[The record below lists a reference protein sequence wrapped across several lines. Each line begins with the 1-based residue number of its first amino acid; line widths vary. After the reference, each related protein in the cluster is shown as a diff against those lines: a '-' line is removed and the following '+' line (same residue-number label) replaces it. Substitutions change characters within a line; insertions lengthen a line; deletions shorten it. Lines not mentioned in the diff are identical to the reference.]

1 MRIYLYVLTALTVIL
16 ASGCATKIDQQQ
28 LTAMKSS
35 HEGVALINVTVNAY
49 TPNAVQ
55 VVVVQADASGKFA
68 YNNAFNLRQ
77 SLFFGQGRK
86 KEPAQLRVA
95 AGTYGI
101 FEVRSGNKQYRARAS
116 QSNLLISIAEKP
128 IAAFTVHSGEV
139 VDVGTLHVLDM
150 PPGTAGPSQFS
161 AHVGTM
167 PEDRLQNLS
176 DSNPE
181 LVSARIQR
189 TMTRPGS
196 PGSM

>member
-1 MRIYLYVLTALTVIL
+1 MRIYLCVLTFLTVVL
-16 ASGCATKIDQQQ
+16 ASGCGTKMDQQQ

-35 HEGVALINVTVNAY
+35 DQGIALINVTVNAY
-49 TPNAVQ
+49 SPQAVQ
-55 VVVVQADASGKFA
+55 VLLVQAGASGKFA
-68 YNNAFNLRQ
+68 DNNSFWRAVLLVRD
-77 SLFFGQGRK
+77 GK
-86 KEPAQLRVA
+86 KEAAQLRVA

-101 FEVRSGNKQYRARAS
+101 FAVQSGNKQYRTKAA
-116 QSNLLISIAEKP
+116 QSNLSMSIADRP
-128 IAAFTVHSGEV
+128 IAAFTVHPGEV
-139 VDVGTLHVLDM
+139 VDVGTLHVHDM

-181 LVSARIQR
+181 LVSARVQR

-196 PGSM
+196 PESR